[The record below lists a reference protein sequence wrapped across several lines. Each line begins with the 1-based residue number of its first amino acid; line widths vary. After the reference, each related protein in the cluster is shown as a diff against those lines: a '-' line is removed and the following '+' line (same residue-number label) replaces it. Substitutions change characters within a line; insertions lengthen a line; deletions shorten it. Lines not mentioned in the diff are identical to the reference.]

1 MRTGNGMTSDC
12 MLISP
17 WYWPGKCVGTRSL
30 KNLNVG
36 KNSHKI
42 LASRIL
48 YGSFVHAFSI
58 VLPRIW
64 DTSLRTVSLISSFK
78 EEEEAILFQNANAAI
93 FHRFGLRLRGLR
105 TVFYFVCSAC
115 LVLFAVRFLFCLQCT
130 FYFCLQH
137 VSCFVCSTLI
147 LFAARFLFCLW
158 HTFYFV
164 CSALILF
171 AACLFCLQRASY
183 FVCSALILFAVRL
196 FCLQHVFICLQCA
209 LYFRKLFY
217 FVCSKF
223 IICRGVPNGPP

>member
-93 FHRFGLRLRGLR
+93 FHRFGLRPRGLR

-115 LVLFAVRFLFCLQCT
+115 LVLFAVRFLFCLQ
-130 FYFCLQH
+130 
-137 VSCFVCSTLI
+137 
-147 LFAARFLFCLW
+147 R
-158 HTFYFV
+158 TFYFV
-164 CSALILF
+164 CSTFLVLFVARLFCLQRASYFVCGTFYFVCSMLILF
-171 AACLFCLQRASY
+171 AACFLFCLQRASY
-183 FVCSALILFAVRL
+183 FVCSALLILFAVRL
-196 FCLQHVFICLQCA
+196 FCLQHAFICLQCA
-209 LYFRKLFY
+209 LYFRKLLFSLQQIY
-217 FVCSKF
+217 YLQKC
-223 IICRGVPNGPP
+223 P

>member
-93 FHRFGLRLRGLR
+93 FHRFGLRPRGLR

-115 LVLFAVRFLFCLQCT
+115 LVLFAVRFLFCLQ
-130 FYFCLQH
+130 
-137 VSCFVCSTLI
+137 
-147 LFAARFLFCLW
+147 R
-158 HTFYFV
+158 TFYFV
-164 CSALILF
+164 CSTFLVLFVARLFCLQRASYFVCGTHFILF
-171 AACLFCLQRASY
+171 AACFLFCLQRASY
-183 FVCSALILFAVRL
+183 FVCSALLILFAVRL
-196 FCLQHVFICLQCA
+196 FCLQHAFICLQCA

-223 IICRGVPNGPP
+223 IICQGVPNGPP

>member
-1 MRTGNGMTSDC
+1 MTSDC

-93 FHRFGLRLRGLR
+93 FHRFGLRPRGLR

-115 LVLFAVRFLFCLQCT
+115 LVLFAVRFLFCLQRT
-130 FYFCLQH
+130 FY
-137 VSCFVCSTLI
+137 FVCSTFLVLFVARLFCLQRASYFVCGTFYFVCIVLLI
-147 LFAARFLFCLW
+147 LFAARF
-158 HTFYFV
+158 
-164 CSALILF
+164 
-171 AACLFCLQRASY
+171 LFCLQRASY
-183 FVCSALILFAVRL
+183 FVCSVLILFAAHVYLFAVRSL
-196 FCLQHVFICLQCA
+196 F
-209 LYFRKLFY
+209 
-217 FVCSKF
+217 
-223 IICRGVPNGPP
+223 